1 MLYDNCLKKE
11 KDMSTIYKYTLLTVL
26 IVTTL
31 ACGLISNPLSGAKN
45 LASTAEAVA
54 SSMPIE
60 TLQAAA
66 SAMPSGVP
74 NIPGVLNVEA
84 YLNPTGKPVSDWNSI
99 PIMPA
104 ASAGQEFNKNTYSF
118 KVSDTVENVQAFYT
132 DKLKALGWSSSFSA
146 QGGGQ
151 GGEML
156 FTKDSNVLSIT
167 VTQADNGLVVLL
179 ISQ

>member
-1 MLYDNCLKKE
+1 
-11 KDMSTIYKYTLLTVL
+11 MSTIYKYTLLSIL

-31 ACGLISNPLSGAKN
+31 ACGLITNPLSGAKN
-45 LASTAEAVA
+45 LASTAEAIA
-54 SSMPIE
+54 SSMPLE

-74 NIPGVLNVEA
+74 NIPGVPNVEA

-99 PIMPA
+99 PIIPA

-118 KVSDTVENVQAFYT
+118 KISDTVENVQTFYT
-132 DKLKALGWSSSFSA
+132 GKLKALGWSSSFSA

-151 GGEML
+151 AGILL
-156 FTKDSNVLSIT
+156 FTKDSSVLSIT
-167 VTQADNGLVVLL
+167 ITKTDNGLVVLL
-179 ISQ
+179 ITE